1 MSTRFLQKAI
11 SVLAVSTALLL
22 SSTDAEA
29 CTNFLVG
36 KKASADGSAFITY
49 NQDDYGMFGRLHYL
63 PAAQHAKGEMRKIYD
78 GDTNHYHGE
87 IAEAPYTY
95 AVMGYI
101 NEHQVGITE
110 TTFGGRT
117 ELEDPKGIIDYVSL
131 MTIALQR
138 SKTAREAIQ
147 VMTSLVQ
154 EYGYASEGESFSI
167 ADPNEVWILE
177 MIGKGPKEKGAV
189 WVAVR
194 IPDDC
199 IACHANQSRIHQFNM
214 KDKKNVMYAKDVISF
229 ARKQG
234 YFTGKDADFSFAD
247 AYAPA
252 DFSAIRFC
260 ETRVWSF
267 YNKWVDGMDQ
277 YLDYVDG
284 KHIGQAKPMPL
295 YFKPKQKL
303 SLHDVM
309 NSMRD
314 HYEGTPFDITQD
326 IGAGPYEA
334 PYRPTP
340 LVWEH
345 NGKKYFNERPI
356 STQQTAGS
364 YVIQMRASMPNAV
377 GGVLWYGNDDP
388 NMVAYTPVYCCASKA
403 PECYDPKDASDVKF
417 SWNSAF
423 WVENWVSNMTYPR
436 YSQLFPSVKAARE
449 ELEGQY
455 IHQQAEVEAKAK
467 TLLEQDPARAKA
479 YLTDYSVQCAKQM
492 MNRWKQLGEYLIVK
506 FNDQA
511 IKPEK
516 DGKYEMTPDGL
527 GKAVERPGFDKS
539 YREAIVKE
547 TGDKYLVPSNK

>member
-1 MSTRFLQKAI
+1 MNTHSFKKALTAVAASVALFLAPTEAQ
-11 SVLAVSTALLL
+11 
-22 SSTDAEA
+22 A
-29 CTNFLVG
+29 CTSFLVG
-36 KKASADGSAFITY
+36 KNASADGSAFITY

-63 PAAQHAKGEMRKIYD
+63 PAAQHAKGEMHKIYD

-110 TTFGGRT
+110 TTFGGRS

-138 SKTAREAIQ
+138 SKTAREAIR

-189 WVAVR
+189 WVAIR

-267 YNKWVDGMDQ
+267 YNKWVNGMEQ

-303 SLHDVM
+303 SLQDVM

-314 HYEGTPFDITQD
+314 HYEGTPFDITKD
-326 IGAGPYEA
+326 VGAGPYEA

-345 NGKKYFNERPI
+345 KGKKYFNERPI
-356 STQQTAGS
+356 STQQTAGT
-364 YVIQMRASMPNAV
+364 YVIQLRASLPNAI

-449 ELEGQY
+449 ELESKY
-455 IHQQAEVEAKAK
+455 ASQQAEIEAQAK
-467 TLLEQDPARAKA
+467 TLLSQDSARAKA
-479 YLTDYSVQCAKQM
+479 YLTDYSAQCAKQM

-527 GKAVERPGFDKS
+527 GKAVERPGFNEN
-539 YREAIVKE
+539 YREVITKE
-547 TGDKYLVPSNK
+547 TGDKYLIPSSK

>member
-1 MSTRFLQKAI
+1 MSTRFLQKVI
-11 SVLAVSTALLL
+11 SVVAVSTALLL

-63 PAAQHAKGEMRKIYD
+63 PAAHHAKGEMRKIYD

-110 TTFGGRT
+110 TTFGGRS

-326 IGAGPYEA
+326 VGAGPYEA

-356 STQQTAGS
+356 STQQTAGT
-364 YVIQMRASMPNAV
+364 YVIQLRASMPNAI

-388 NMVAYTPVYCCASKA
+388 NMVAYTPIYCCASKA

-423 WVENWVSNMTYPR
+423 WVENWVSNMTYTR

-479 YLTDYSVQCAKQM
+479 YLTDYSAQCAKQM
-492 MNRWKQLGEYLIVK
+492 MTRWKQLGEYLIVK

-527 GKAVERPGFDKS
+527 GKAVERPGFNKS
-539 YREAIVKE
+539 YREVIVKE

>member
-1 MSTRFLQKAI
+1 MNTHSFKKALTAVAASVALFLAPTEAQ
-11 SVLAVSTALLL
+11 
-22 SSTDAEA
+22 A
-29 CTNFLVG
+29 CTSFLVG
-36 KKASADGSAFITY
+36 KNASADGSAFITY

-110 TTFGGRT
+110 TTFGGRS

-138 SKTAREAIQ
+138 SKTAREAIR

-189 WVAVR
+189 WVAIR

-214 KDKKNVMYAKDVISF
+214 KNKKNVMYAKDVISF
-229 ARKQG
+229 ARKKG

-267 YNKWVDGMDQ
+267 YNKWVNGMEQ

-303 SLHDVM
+303 SLQDVM
-309 NSMRD
+309 SSMRD
-314 HYEGTPFDITQD
+314 HYEGTPFDITKD
-326 IGAGPYEA
+326 VGAGPYEA

-345 NGKKYFNERPI
+345 KGKKYFNERPI
-356 STQQTAGS
+356 STQQTAGT
-364 YVIQMRASMPNAV
+364 YVIQLRASLPNAI

-388 NMVAYTPVYCCASKA
+388 NMVAYTPIYCCASKA
-403 PECYDPKDASDVKF
+403 PECYNPKDASDVKF

-449 ELEGQY
+449 ELESKY
-455 IHQQAEVEAKAK
+455 ASQQAEIEAQAK
-467 TLLEQDPARAKA
+467 TLLSQDPARAKA
-479 YLTDYSVQCAKQM
+479 YLTDYSAQCAKQM

-506 FNDQA
+506 FNDQS

-527 GKAVERPGFDKS
+527 GKAVERPGFNKN
-539 YREAIVKE
+539 YREVITKE
-547 TGDKYLVPSNK
+547 TGDKYLIPSSK